1 MLLVMVDVVV
11 VVVLP
16 VRRRSCNLELLSF
29 PFTVSSSSPC
39 LPCVAASTTHATDVQ
54 LHNVD
59 DDDVHDVEDTE
70 QYNIMPLYSVICVR
84 IFLYVYLCLSPSS
97 SSRSTTS
104 NSSSPL

>member
-84 IFLYVYLCLSPSS
+84 IFFVCVSLPFSFILFP
-97 SSRSTTS
+97 
-104 NSSSPL
+104 